1 MTPAFE
7 EKDAEY
13 SAKVNYTDN
22 TITLTVTA
30 KDPANDK
37 LAVTTS
43 DGKVTT
49 VTSGTATEITLPSS
63 FL

>member
-49 VTSGTATEITLPSS
+49 VTSGSH
-63 FL
+63 